1 MKKIRLDIDEL
12 DVQSFATVYPDGARG
27 TVQGADS
34 APSYEQSYEG
44 TCYQWVEEC
53 GLREETAG
61 DGRACASTLITADL
75 SCTCQPG
82 QFPC

>member
-12 DVQSFATVYPDGARG
+12 DVQSFATVHPDGARG

-44 TCYQWVEEC
+44 TCYQWVEGC
-53 GLREETAG
+53 GVRENPTR
-61 DGRACASTLITADL
+61 DCITFDL

>member
-1 MKKIRLDIDEL
+1 MKKIRLDIDQL
-12 DVQSFATVYPDGARG
+12 DVQSFATVHPDGARG
-27 TVQGADS
+27 TVRGADNVGYY
-34 APSYEQSYEG
+34 PSYEG

-53 GLREETAG
+53 GIRENPTG
-61 DGRACASTLITADL
+61 VCITFDL